1 MTLISPYVHKPNN
14 PWGKL
19 FLMIVSILLMD
30 VSCAS
35 YVLHE
40 TQVKEPFPVDQ
51 SKNVVLHQGNRF
63 VKLKSFEMHE
73 SELKGFPTGQLQADG
88 ELAEKTTSGQVAQ
101 EVHLY
106 LDETTPLVV
115 EPGSPIVVPFS
126 SINKVMV
133 YDEEAKKGCIVYL
146 KAVGAVVL
154 VVLLVAVQV
163 GIMVLQVMFW

>member
-1 MTLISPYVHKPNN
+1 MTFIDQYVHNANN
-14 PWGKL
+14 RWGER
-19 FLMIVSILLMD
+19 FLLIVALLLMN

-51 SKNVVLHQGNRF
+51 SKTVVLHQGNRF

-73 SELKGFPTGQLQADG
+73 SELKGLPDG
-88 ELAEKTTSGQVAQ
+88 ELHSDGEPAEKTSSGRVAQ

-106 LDETTPLVV
+106 LDETTPLVI
-115 EPGSPIVVPFS
+115 EPGSPIVVPLS

-146 KAVGAVVL
+146 KAVG
-154 VVLLVAVQV
+154 VLLLTVLLAAVYV
-163 GIMVLQVMFW
+163 GMMVLQVMFL